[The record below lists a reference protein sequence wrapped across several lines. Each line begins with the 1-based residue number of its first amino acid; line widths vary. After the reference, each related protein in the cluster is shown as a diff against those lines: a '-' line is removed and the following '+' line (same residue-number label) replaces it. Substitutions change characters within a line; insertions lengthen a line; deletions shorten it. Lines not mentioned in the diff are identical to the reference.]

1 MKELYLK
8 HALFTA
14 LFLLVSIT
22 SYADSNVTID
32 GIIYTLDKG
41 TATVAQNSGIKG
53 AIVIPEKVSYSGMNY
68 SVTSIGDYAFENC
81 TELTSI
87 SIPNS
92 LTSIGQCAFHNCI
105 KIKSL
110 TIPHS
115 VTSVGVNAFFNSGLI
130 DVTIHSNDAI
140 ACFNGALNLET
151 VTLGDEI
158 STINDYSFDDCD
170 QLKSIII
177 PKSVTSIG
185 NYAFRACS
193 RLAQITTYISDPSK
207 TTNSSAFEG
216 VNKQTCI
223 IFVPKGT
230 IPLYSAADGWKDF
243 SNFLEIGGTVN
254 KCETPT
260 ISYKDGKLVFNC
272 STAGAEYHYTI
283 TDADV
288 TTNTTTANELQ
299 LTGAYEIAVYA
310 GAAGLD
316 FSETAKATL
325 YWIEGA
331 GTSSITK
338 PATRALIAHV
348 SGSTIT
354 LSGLNDN
361 ESASF
366 YTTGGMLIGKAASAG
381 GEATFNTGLNNQVII
396 VKIGNRSI
404 EVAVK

>member
-92 LTSIGQCAFHNCI
+92 LTSIGDYAFENCIELTSISIPNSLTSIGQCAFVNCI
-105 KIKSL
+105 IKSL

-140 ACFNGALNLET
+140 ACFKGALNLET

-185 NYAFRACS
+185 NYAFRSCTD
-193 RLAQITTYISDPSK
+193 LAQITTYISDPSK
-207 TTNSSAFEG
+207 QTNSWAFEG
-216 VNKQTCI
+216 MNKR
-223 IFVPKGT
+223 
-230 IPLYSAADGWKDF
+230 
-243 SNFLEIGGTVN
+243 
-254 KCETPT
+254 PT
-260 ISYKDGKLVFNC
+260 RYFYLNVFN
-272 STAGAEYHYTI
+272 
-283 TDADV
+283 
-288 TTNTTTANELQ
+288 
-299 LTGAYEIAVYA
+299 VY
-310 GAAGLD
+310 GD
-316 FSETAKATL
+316 
-325 YWIEGA
+325 
-331 GTSSITK
+331 
-338 PATRALIAHV
+338 
-348 SGSTIT
+348 
-354 LSGLNDN
+354 
-361 ESASF
+361 
-366 YTTGGMLIGKAASAG
+366 
-381 GEATFNTGLNNQVII
+381 
-396 VKIGNRSI
+396 
-404 EVAVK
+404 